1 MGHVA
6 MIGLTWRAVKFF
18 DRKWMEVPIAFIR
31 HPQVPFVTLLQ
42 TEVAILTRQSTCTQK
57 VFAHKFLGGQRG
69 LFALSRP
76 LAPPFVGNLAYL
88 LLLH

>member
-1 MGHVA
+1 
-6 MIGLTWRAVKFF
+6 
-18 DRKWMEVPIAFIR
+18 
-31 HPQVPFVTLLQ
+31 
-42 TEVAILTRQSTCTQK
+42 LTRQSTCTQK
-57 VFAHKFLGGQRG
+57 VFTLKFLGGQRG